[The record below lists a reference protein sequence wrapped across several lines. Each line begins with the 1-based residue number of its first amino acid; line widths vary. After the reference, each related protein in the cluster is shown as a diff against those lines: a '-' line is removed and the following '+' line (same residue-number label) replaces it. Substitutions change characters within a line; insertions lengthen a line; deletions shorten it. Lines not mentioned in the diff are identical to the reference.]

1 MAPDRRVGARGL
13 SDASI
18 AGGCAYWPIL
28 CPARQE
34 SWRPPWPAW
43 PRAGKTG
50 GGGRRAGQ
58 VGRGG
63 DLPPDG
69 WSGCPS
75 DLADVVTGAKGAG
88 RARCLVAVAR
98 PVTRLVIGSGGMTMA
113 PSLSAAIFG
122 APGFDDGGADHPSPA
137 ASDRSC
143 RYAGLSRGECGAA
156 VRQECE
162 LAVRTAASPAVA
174 HQLAAR

>member
-18 AGGCAYWPIL
+18 AGGAHIGQFCA
-28 CPARQE
+28 
-34 SWRPPWPAW
+34 RPGGRVGGHLGRPGR
-43 PRAGKTG
+43 RAGKTG
-50 GGGRRAGQ
+50 CGGRRAGQ

-88 RARCLVAVAR
+88 RAGYLVAVVR
-98 PVTRLVIGSGGMTMA
+98 PAMRLVIGSGGMTMA

-122 APGFDDGGADHPSPA
+122 PSGFGDAGADHPFPA

-156 VRQECE
+156 VRQERE

>member
-1 MAPDRRVGARGL
+1 MADSVSGQAGEL
-13 SDASI
+13 AATLAGQ
-18 AGGCAYWPIL
+18 AGGQERPGAVADGQGRWGVAVIFL
-28 CPARQE
+28 RTAGVAARVI
-34 SWRPPWPAW
+34 SLTWSLGPRV
-43 PRAGKTG
+43 RAG
-50 GGGRRAGQ
+50 
-58 VGRGG
+58 
-63 DLPPDG
+63 
-69 WSGCPS
+69 
-75 DLADVVTGAKGAG
+75 
-88 RARCLVAVAR
+88 ARCLVAVAR

-156 VRQECE
+156 VRQERE